1 MINHRLTRLAWPS
14 WCLFLLTMVPMAAS
28 GQTNNLGFALLTGV
42 TVMTERDA
50 MRVDIKLSSVVKYE
64 AVLIDEPSRLVI
76 DFDNTSYAW
85 RQTPLTVMTG
95 PLKEIRGGQYRESVA
110 RLVIELTHRVEYAVR
125 DDADGVS
132 VIIPTASLVGTT

>member
-1 MINHRLTRLAWPS
+1 MINHRLTRLAWAS
-14 WCLFLLTMVPMAAS
+14 WCLFLLTVGPMTAS
-28 GQTNNLGFALLTGV
+28 GQTNNLGFARLTDV

-50 MRVDIKLSSVVKYE
+50 TRITIKTSVAAKYE
-64 AVLIDEPSRLVI
+64 AVLIDKPSRLVI

-95 PLKEIRGGQYRESVA
+95 PLKEIHGGQYRDSVA
-110 RLVIELTHRVEYAVR
+110 RLVIELTRRVEYAVR

-132 VIIPTASLVGTT
+132 VIIPTASLVGT